1 MKGTSISNTDAAEG
15 ADDFGGRGGV
25 SHSQIAWMGAGFFDS
40 NFKPRGAML
49 EEQTTKRMLPAHISI
64 EYGKASKGV
73 NYYCNY
79 GFAVWCRTDTDTELI
94 LIFDYF
100 SCRVEDEGM

>member
-1 MKGTSISNTDAAEG
+1 
-15 ADDFGGRGGV
+15 
-25 SHSQIAWMGAGFFDS
+25 MGAGFFDS

-64 EYGKASKGV
+64 NMAKPVKGV

-79 GFAVWCRTDTDTELI
+79 GFAVWCRTDTELI
-94 LIFDYF
+94 LILDYL